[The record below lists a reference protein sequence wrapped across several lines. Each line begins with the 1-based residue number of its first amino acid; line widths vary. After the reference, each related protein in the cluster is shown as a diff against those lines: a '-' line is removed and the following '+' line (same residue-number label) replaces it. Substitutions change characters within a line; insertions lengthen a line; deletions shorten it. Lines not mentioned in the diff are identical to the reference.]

1 MKKEHDGLTFQRGD
15 AVAITAVVTAALVMI
30 ALLLIPSGGNG
41 RVIARIYQDGEV
53 IRELRLEENTEIT
66 VEGAY
71 RNTISVRDGKIAF
84 THSDCPGEDCV
95 HSGWISAPG
104 RSAVCL
110 PNRVEIRLEGEA
122 DTDDVDAVVQ

>member
-1 MKKEHDGLTFQRGD
+1 ML
-15 AVAITAVVTAALVMI
+15 LV
-30 ALLLIPSGGNG
+30 GNG
-41 RVIARIYQDGEV
+41 RVFTQDAANPYIRDGAVVIDGEV